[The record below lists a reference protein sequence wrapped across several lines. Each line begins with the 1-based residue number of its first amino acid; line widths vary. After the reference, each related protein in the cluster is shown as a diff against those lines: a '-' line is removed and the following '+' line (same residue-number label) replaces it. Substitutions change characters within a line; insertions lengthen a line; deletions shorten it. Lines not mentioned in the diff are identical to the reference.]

1 MSADARQAASERL
14 ERPREAQIRW
24 RDMMVRTLFVGA
36 GAVGGFFGGELTRAG
51 KDVTFLVR
59 PGRAA
64 VLARHGLRIRYADGR
79 TETVRPRLV
88 TSAEIDGPF
97 DVVVIAVKAYALEA
111 ALRDLAPAVGPDTV
125 VVPFLNGMKHL
136 DQLASTFEPRNV
148 YGGVC
153 VVSTRLGQDGEIVQ
167 LNGMQ
172 ELKYGPVRNP
182 SDARSAM
189 VEAALSGGSFTSSLS
204 RTILQEMWDKWVLLA
219 AMGVITCL
227 MRGSVGQV
235 SSSPGGTDF
244 AHRVVTEVTAIA
256 TAAGFA
262 PSEAYEAF
270 IRGVVTDP
278 SSDLTS
284 SMFRDLSDGAPIEVD
299 HIVGDL
305 LARSAELHVEA
316 PLLALAHTHL
326 TVYEAARAA
335 AGNTG
340 GFHAPAG
347 SV

>member
-1 MSADARQAASERL
+1 MADARQATSERL
-14 ERPREAQIRW
+14 ECLREAQTGW
-24 RDMMVRTLFVGA
+24 GDEMVRTLFVGA

-64 VLARHGLRIRYADGR
+64 VLARQGLRIRYADGH
-79 TETVRPRLV
+79 TETVHPRLV
-88 TSAEIDGPF
+88 TSADVDGPF

-136 DQLASTFEPRNV
+136 DQLTSAFTPGNV

-153 VVSTRLGQDGEIVQ
+153 VVSTKLGQDGEIVQ

-172 ELKYGPVRNP
+172 ELKYGPVQNP
-182 SDARSAM
+182 SDARLAT
-189 VEAALSGGSFTSSLS
+189 VEAALSGGSFTSSPS
-204 RTILQEMWDKWVLLA
+204 RIILQEMWDKWVLLA

-227 MRGSVGQV
+227 MRGSIGQV
-235 SSSPGGTDF
+235 NSSPGGTDF
-244 AHRVVTEVTAIA
+244 ANGVVTEVTAIA

-262 PSEAYEAF
+262 PSEAYAAF

-284 SMFRDLSDGAPIEVD
+284 SMFRDLSDGAPIEMD
-299 HIVGDL
+299 QIVGDL

-316 PLLALAHTHL
+316 PLLALAYTHL

-335 AGNTG
+335 AENM
-340 GFHAPAG
+340 
-347 SV
+347 